1 MKVYLNI
8 FLVGMPGLKTGNM
21 KNGCH
26 RISGSLISVKSLE
39 FGSNDIVPVL
49 TYFGG
54 HLHSLTCSN
63 GESQMNTK
71 LLYVGYFSHIFHL
84 RYLIIG
90 HNESK
95 H

>member
-1 MKVYLNI
+1 
-8 FLVGMPGLKTGNM
+8 M

-39 FGSNDIVPVL
+39 FGSNDIFPVL

-54 HLHSLTCSN
+54 HLHCHSN
-63 GESQMNTK
+63 GENQMNTK
-71 LLYVGYFSHIFHL
+71 RLSVGYFLHIFHL
-84 RYLIIG
+84 RSLNIG